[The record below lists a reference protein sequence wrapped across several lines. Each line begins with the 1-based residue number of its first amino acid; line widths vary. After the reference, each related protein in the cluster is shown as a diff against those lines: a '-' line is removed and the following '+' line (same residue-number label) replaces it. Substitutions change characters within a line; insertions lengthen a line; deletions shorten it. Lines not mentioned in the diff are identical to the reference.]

1 MKSDEIWHMAQAES
15 RSTSELSGLA
25 PPQAPHGAGIRA
37 RALVI
42 GSVAAGVT
50 AMLVT
55 QAEMVLSSVRIG
67 YLQFPPV
74 ALGLMLLVVL
84 VSRGTRRIARRWNLT
99 SSDLLV
105 IYCMT
110 LVAAMVSSHGVVE
123 KFVPVLVQPLNGANA
138 NNGWFSLF
146 APHIP
151 QRLVPWDV
159 QNPGRQAVTYD
170 WQNTAPRGSA
180 IPWQPW
186 VIPILNWGLLIF
198 LVLFSFLCLTAIL
211 RRQWVDGEKL
221 SFPLAQLPLEIA
233 GDQDQP
239 AFFRSGLM
247 WLGAAIPIAVYAI
260 KGLHQ
265 IEPTIPDVTLQWSL
279 GDYLTSPPW
288 NSMSWSVMF
297 ILSFAALGFFF
308 LLPTDVLFSVW
319 FFFLLSRVEYGLMIS
334 FNQPTPGMPIYPLP
348 MFMGYQTIGAYLV
361 LSGYLIW
368 IARPHLRRVW
378 ASALGRPGG
387 YSAAEDAEELMP
399 YRLAVWGLLG
409 SIVAAALWTWG
420 MGMSLW
426 LALFELVIFIFVT
439 AVVMARSTAEAGML
453 MTETTFRPVDLLRMV
468 MPIHSLGPQNLTML
482 AFFDIVLLR
491 DQRGLLLTGMLDAAR
506 LSDGTNIRRRSFLWA
521 LVLGIVLAFAVAVP
535 LNIYLPYHLGALKM
549 DSTLEEVHPQW
560 GFSDYAPAFQA
571 QNPLPTG
578 ASWQMPTFF
587 SIGLVITVFL
597 TLMRTAFFWWPLHPL
612 GYALAGSWS
621 TIEFWFPCLLAW
633 VFKSLIL
640 RYGGM
645 GSYGKARPF
654 FLGLILGEFG
664 MAVFFVLLNA
674 LSAWVSPE
682 HKIPAPAFPWG

>member
-1 MKSDEIWHMAQAES
+1 MTQIES
-15 RSTSELSGLA
+15 RSTSASRGE
-25 PPQAPHGAGIRA
+25 GIRA
-37 RALVI
+37 RALLV
-42 GSVAAGVT
+42 GSLAAGAT
-50 AMLVT
+50 AILVT
-55 QAEMVLSSVRIG
+55 QAEMVLSSIRIG

-84 VSRGTRRIARRWNLT
+84 ISRGTKRIAQRWNLT

-110 LVAAMVSSHGVVE
+110 LVSAMVSSHGVVE

-146 APHIP
+146 APYIP
-151 QRLVPWDV
+151 QRLVPWEV
-159 QNPGRQAVTYD
+159 QNPGKQAVTYD
-170 WQNTAPRGSA
+170 WQNTVPRGGA
-180 IPWQPW
+180 LPWQPW

-233 GDQDQP
+233 DDQDRP
-239 AFFRSGLM
+239 AFFRNGLM
-247 WLGAAIPIAVYAI
+247 WLGAAIPIVVYAI

-319 FFFLLSRVEYGLMIS
+319 FFFLLSRVEYVLMLS

-348 MFMGYQTIGAYLV
+348 MFMGYQTLGAYLV
-361 LSGYLIW
+361 LSGYLLW

-387 YSAAEDAEELMP
+387 YSAMEDAEELMP
-399 YRLAVWGLLG
+399 YRFAVWGLLG

-491 DQRGLLLTGMLDAAR
+491 DQRGLLLTGMLDASR
-506 LSDGTNIRRRSFLWA
+506 LSDGTNIRRRSFVWA

-535 LNIYLPYHLGALKM
+535 LNISLPYHLGALKM
-549 DSTLEEVHPQW
+549 DNTLEEVHPQW

-587 SIGLVITVFL
+587 GIGLIITIFL

-645 GSYGKARPF
+645 GNYGKARPF

-664 MAVFFVLLNA
+664 MAVFFVLLDA
-674 LSAWVSPE
+674 LSVWISPE

>member
-1 MKSDEIWHMAQAES
+1 MAHAETQGTTVPLGS
-15 RSTSELSGLA
+15 LPQKAPRSES
-25 PPQAPHGAGIRA
+25 IRA
-37 RALVI
+37 RALII
-42 GSVAAGVT
+42 GSLAVAAT

-74 ALGLMLLVVL
+74 ALGLMLLVVMI
-84 VSRGTRRIARRWNLT
+84 SRGLKRVARRWSLT

-110 LVAAMVSSHGVVE
+110 LVAAMVSSHGVAE
-123 KFVPVLVQPLNGANA
+123 KFIPQLVQPLNGANA

-146 APHIP
+146 AHHIQ

-159 QNPGRQAVTYD
+159 QNSGRQAVTYE
-170 WQNTAPRGSA
+170 WQNTVPRGGSV
-180 IPWQPW
+180 PWQPW
-186 VIPILNWGLLIF
+186 VIPVLNWGLLIF

-233 GDQDQP
+233 GDQDRP
-239 AFFRSGLM
+239 AFFRNGLM
-247 WLGAAIPIAVYAI
+247 WLGASIPILVYVI

-265 IEPTIPDVTLQWSL
+265 IQPTIPDVTIQWSL

-288 NSMSWSVMF
+288 SSMAWSVMF

-308 LLPTDVLFSVW
+308 LLPTDVLFSIW
-319 FFFLLSRVEYGLMIS
+319 FFFLLSRVEQVLMLS
-334 FNQPTPGMPIYPLP
+334 FNQPTPAMPIYPLP
-348 MFMGYQTIGAYLV
+348 MFMGYQTVGAYLV
-361 LSGYLIW
+361 LSGYLVW

-387 YSAAEDAEELMP
+387 YSEAENAEELMP
-399 YRLAVWGLLG
+399 YRFAVWGLLG
-409 SIVAAALWTWG
+409 SIVAGALWTWG

-426 LALFELVIFIFVT
+426 LAFFELVVFIFVT
-439 AVVMARSTAEAGML
+439 AVVMARSTAEAGLL

-468 MPIHSLGPQNLTML
+468 MPIHALGPQNLTML
-482 AFFDIVLLR
+482 SFFDIMLLR
-491 DQRGLLLTGMLDAAR
+491 DQRGLVLTGMLDSAR
-506 LSDGTNIRRRSFLWA
+506 LSDGTNIRRRSFLLA

-535 LNIYLPYHLGALKM
+535 LNIYLPYHLGALRM
-549 DSTLEEVHPQW
+549 DNYLEQVQPQW

-587 SIGLVITVFL
+587 GVGVLVTIFL

-633 VFKSLIL
+633 IFKSLIL

-645 GSYGKARPF
+645 GSYSRARPF

-674 LSAWVSPE
+674 LSAWISPD

>member
-1 MKSDEIWHMAQAES
+1 MAQVRQQQAE
-15 RSTSELSGLA
+15 EA
-25 PPQAPHGAGIRA
+25 VPQAGSPVPNTRREGIRG
-37 RALVI
+37 RALII
-42 GSVAAGVT
+42 GALAVAAT
-50 AMLVT
+50 AVLVT

-74 ALGLMLLVVL
+74 ALGLMLLVVML
-84 VSRGTRRIARRWNLT
+84 SRGLKRLVHRWSLS
-99 SSDLLV
+99 SSDLIV

-110 LVAAMVSSHGVVE
+110 LVAAMVSSHGVAE
-123 KFVPVLVQPLNGANA
+123 KFIPELMQPLSGANS
-138 NNGWFSLF
+138 NNNWFHLF
-146 APHIP
+146 APHIQ

-159 QNPGRQAVTYD
+159 QDPNRQAVTYEY
-170 WQNTAPRGSA
+170 QNTVPRGGA

-186 VIPILNWGLLIF
+186 IVPILNWGLLIF
-198 LVLFSFLCLTAIL
+198 LVLFSFLCLSAIL

-233 GDQDQP
+233 GDQDKP
-239 AFFRSGLM
+239 AFFRNGIM
-247 WLGAAIPIAVYAI
+247 WLGAAIPILIYLV

-265 IEPTIPDVTLQWSL
+265 LQPTIPDITIQWSL

-288 NSMSWSVMF
+288 NSTAWSVMF
-297 ILSFAALGFFF
+297 IVSFAALGFFF
-308 LLPTDVLFSVW
+308 LLPTDVLFSIW
-319 FFFLLSRVEYGLMIS
+319 FFFLLSRVEHVLMTA

-348 MFMGYQTIGAYLV
+348 MFMGYQTVGAYLV

-368 IARPHLRRVW
+368 IARPHLKRVW

-387 YSAAEDAEELMP
+387 YSEAENAEELLP
-399 YRLAVWGLLG
+399 YRFAVWGLLG
-409 SIVAAALWTWG
+409 SLLAAALWTWG

-453 MTETTFRPVDLLRMV
+453 MTETSFRPVDLLRMV
-468 MPIHSLGPQNLTML
+468 MPIHNLGAQNLTML
-482 AFFDIVLLR
+482 AFFDIILLR
-491 DQRGLLLTGMLDAAR
+491 DQRGLVLTGMLDASR
-506 LSDGTNIRRRSFLWA
+506 MSDGTNLRRRSLVGA
-521 LVLGIVLAFAVAVP
+521 LALGIVVAFAVAIP
-535 LNIYLPYHLGALKM
+535 LNIYLPYHLGALRM
-549 DSTLEEVHPQW
+549 DDYMEQGQPTN
-560 GFSDYAPAFQA
+560 GFTDYAPAFQA

-587 SIGLVITVFL
+587 GVGVVVTIFL
-597 TLMRTAFFWWPLHPL
+597 TLMRTAFYWWPLHPL
-612 GYALAGSWS
+612 GYAIAGSWS

-645 GSYGKARPF
+645 ASYSKARPF

-664 MAVFFVLLNA
+664 MAVFFVLLNVV
-674 LSAWVSPE
+674 SAWISPE
-682 HKIPAPAFPWG
+682 HKIPSPAFPWG

>member
-1 MKSDEIWHMAQAES
+1 MAQTETEIETGVSDTPKNAARRE
-15 RSTSELSGLA
+15 
-25 PPQAPHGAGIRA
+25 GIRA

-42 GSVAAGVT
+42 GALSVAAT
-50 AMLVT
+50 AILVT

-74 ALGLMLLVVL
+74 ALGLMLLVVMF
-84 VSRGTRRIARRWNLT
+84 SRGVKHISTRWNLS

-110 LVAAMVSSHGVVE
+110 LVAAMVSSHGVAE
-123 KFVPVLVQPLNGANA
+123 KFIPELMQPQNGANA
-138 NNGWFSLF
+138 NNDWFHLF
-146 APHIP
+146 APHIQ

-159 QNPGRQAVTYD
+159 QDPGKQAVTFDY
-170 WQNTAPRGSA
+170 QNTVPRGGA

-186 VIPILNWGLLIF
+186 IVPILNWGLLIF

-239 AFFRSGLM
+239 AFFHNKLM

-265 IEPTIPDVTLQWSL
+265 LQPTVPDITIQWSMA
-279 GDYLTSPPW
+279 DYVTAPPW
-288 NSMSWSVMF
+288 NSMAWSVQF

-319 FFFLLSRVEYGLMIS
+319 FFFLLSRGELVLMLLY
-334 FNQPTPGMPIYPLP
+334 NQPTPAMPIYPLP
-348 MFMGYQTIGAYLV
+348 LFMGYQTVGAYLV
-361 LSGYLIW
+361 LSGYFIW

-387 YSAAEDAEELMP
+387 YSTAENAEELLP
-399 YRLAVWGLLG
+399 YRFAVWGLLG
-409 SIVAAALWTWG
+409 SIAAAALWTWG

-453 MTETTFRPVDLLRMV
+453 MTETTFRPVDILRMV

-482 AFFDIVLLR
+482 AFFDIIFLR
-491 DQRGLLLTGMLDAAR
+491 DQRGLVLTGMVDSAR
-506 LSDGTNIRRRSFLWA
+506 LSDGTNIRRRSFVAA
-521 LVLGIVLAFAVAVP
+521 LVLGVILAFAVAVP
-535 LNIYLPYHLGALKM
+535 LNIYLPYHLGALRM
-549 DSTLEEVHPQW
+549 DNYLEQVQPTW

-587 SIGLVITVFL
+587 GVGLIVTTFL
-597 TLMRTAFFWWPLHPL
+597 TLMRTAFYWWPLHPL

-645 GSYGKARPF
+645 GSYSKARPF

-664 MAVFFVLLNA
+664 MAVFFVLLNV
-674 LSAWVSPE
+674 LSAWLAPDY
-682 HKIPAPAFPWG
+682 KIPAPAFPWG